1 MQQKKPKKIPAS
13 TRSLT
18 REKCDGLLLFRVK
31 YSLCPVCAKNLRSA
45 EYARSQFRRSRNFW
59 ISSRNWSRDGDR
71 IPVLFKGGLL
81 QQVGSQNAAAVTS
94 LLSSTPGRAGNHP
107 QRLHKWHTGLPV
119 QGRGDAYPSLQ
130 RCLSALVDTNMAA
143 VVPERVMVREVG
155 HWSNTTSLWAHQCSN
170 WRNGSSH
177 SVWDAKHWEHRCG
190 EA

>member
-31 YSLCPVCAKNLRSA
+31 YSLRPVAPKNLRSPNTC
-45 EYARSQFRRSRNFW
+45 SQFRRSRNFW

-94 LLSSTPGRAGNHP
+94 LLSSTPRRAGNHP
-107 QRLHKWHTGLPV
+107 QRLHKWHTGPPV

-130 RCLSALVDTNMAA
+130 RRLSALIDRSMAA
-143 VVPERVMVREVG
+143 LVPERVMVREVG

-170 WRNGSSH
+170 WRN
-177 SVWDAKHWEHRCG
+177 
-190 EA
+190 